1 MPRMSSSSWCPQG
14 THLPLP
20 PLLPERDTVHSGLTD
35 ASKRRFPDDDN
46 QSWENVSC
54 SAASVDQAIFVANMP
69 EHVPVPP
76 ASKDGSNPVLRVMME
91 AMEDKKIPLPD
102 GVIDLMTWGRMICE
116 TDKYKDAE
124 LSYFELVAMAKT
136 DADVHSYLNF
146 LLKRYGLK
154 PGQAKH
160 EKHTAGRDLAQF
172 LQRYGWCGDNS
183 DCTFQRRFK

>member
-1 MPRMSSSSWCPQG
+1 MQCSFGGPGDLCCQHARACAGSTSQQG
-14 THLPLP
+14 WI
-20 PLLPERDTVHSGLTD
+20 D
-35 ASKRRFPDDDN
+35 
-46 QSWENVSC
+46 
-54 SAASVDQAIFVANMP
+54 
-69 EHVPVPP
+69 
-76 ASKDGSNPVLRVMME
+76 PVLRVMME
-91 AMEDKKIPLPD
+91 AMEDKKILLPD

-183 DCTFQRRFK
+183 DCTSQRRFK